1 MILMKKK
8 NISSVSNVNYFCE
21 FAAFNMI
28 TKDLLIVGG
37 YNAISIINVNQYKLV
52 KVIPVPY
59 SNASYAFCKLNEN
72 MFLTGSEELRTIYQ
86 WKIKGDN
93 IILIGKKNIFMIIQ
107 YILL

>member
-1 MILMKKK
+1 
-8 NISSVSNVNYFCE
+8 
-21 FAAFNMI
+21 MI

-59 SNASYAFCKLNEN
+59 SNASYAFCILNEN

-86 WKIKGDN
+86 WKIEGDN
-93 IILIGKKNIFMIIQ
+93 IILIGKKR
-107 YILL
+107 YIHDNSIYSIENLGNGHIATGSKDQSIK